1 MGHPDQVTSRLV
13 EHIVSHRY
21 QSLSAN
27 AVAATSTFVLDSLG
41 VALAGSRVP
50 LVPELIELAQ
60 RWGQSN
66 DCRIWGSGQRV
77 PAITAAFVNGYQI
90 HNQEWDCVHEPAV
103 VHPMA
108 VVLSTLLA
116 WSEQQGRIDGQRF
129 VSGCNV
135 AVDVATTIGRAAR
148 NKLRFFRPAMCGA
161 LGATAG
167 IANMLSL
174 DGETTRSALGLCYS
188 QLSGTM
194 QAHVE
199 GSPMLPLQIG
209 INTRAALLAID
220 LAVRGVQGPR
230 HFLEGDFGY
239 FTLFDCEWDPSVF
252 DLLGTRSEMTQLSH
266 KPFPSGRATHG
277 GVDGAL
283 TLQEQLGFTVGDI
296 EEIRVY
302 APPLV
307 VQLVDR
313 PAQAEMLP
321 AYARLC
327 LPYVVATALLTGDV
341 TVGDFDSQNMSSQ
354 ERLELAKRIRVLR
367 DANPSLNALAP
378 QRVEVQLRSG
388 RIEELPLPAV
398 LGAPGRPLTR
408 ERHLA
413 KFRRA
418 ASAGLQPMTP
428 ESVSRVIQLVD
439 DLPTISDMTQL
450 VDAMLFEDA
459 A

>member
-1 MGHPDQVTSRLV
+1 MRHPDRVTSNLID
-13 EHIVSHRY
+13 HIISHRY
-21 QSLSAN
+21 EALSPS
-27 AVAATSTFVLDSLG
+27 AVTATSTFVLDSLG

-50 LVPELIELAQ
+50 LVPELIALAHS
-60 RWGQSN
+60 WGESN
-66 DCRIWGSGQRV
+66 DCRIWGTGQRV

-116 WSEQQGRIDGQRF
+116 WSEQQRPIDGKRF

-167 IANMLSL
+167 IANILSL
-174 DGETTRSALGLCYS
+174 DHETTRSALGLCYS

-209 INTRAALLAID
+209 VNTRAALLAID
-220 LAVRGVQGPR
+220 LAVRGVSGPR

-239 FTLFDCEWDPSVF
+239 FTLFDSEWDPAVF
-252 DLLGTRSEMTQLSH
+252 ERIGTCSEMEHLSH

-283 TLQEQLGFTVGDI
+283 TLQEQLGFATTDI

-313 PAQAEMLP
+313 PARADMLP

-327 LPYVVATALLTGDV
+327 LPYVVATALLTGEV
-341 TVGDFDSQNMSSQ
+341 TVADFDR
-354 ERLELAKRIRVLR
+354 ERLSAPERLALASRIRVLR
-367 DANPSLNALAP
+367 DTNPALNALAP
-378 QRVEVQLRSG
+378 QRVEVHLRG
-388 RIEELPLPAV
+388 GQIEELPLPSV

-413 KFRRA
+413 KFQRA
-418 ASAGLQPMTP
+418 AVAGCQPLRQA
-428 ESVSRVIQLVD
+428 SISKVIQLVD
-439 DLPTISDMTQL
+439 DLPTITDLTQL
-450 VDAMLFEDA
+450 VDALMFEDA

>member
-230 HFLEGDFGY
+230 DFLEGDFGY

-252 DLLGTRSEMTQLSH
+252 DLLGTRSETTQLSH

-313 PAQAEMLP
+313 PARAEMLP

-341 TVGDFDSQNMSSQ
+341 TVGDFESQNMSSP
-354 ERLELAKRIRVLR
+354 ERLALATRIRVLR

-428 ESVSRVIQLVD
+428 ESISRVIQLVD

>member
-1 MGHPDQVTSRLV
+1 
-13 EHIVSHRY
+13 
-21 QSLSAN
+21 
-27 AVAATSTFVLDSLG
+27 
-41 VALAGSRVP
+41 
-50 LVPELIELAQ
+50 
-60 RWGQSN
+60 
-66 DCRIWGSGQRV
+66 
-77 PAITAAFVNGYQI
+77 
-90 HNQEWDCVHEPAV
+90 
-103 VHPMA
+103 
-108 VVLSTLLA
+108 
-116 WSEQQGRIDGQRF
+116 
-129 VSGCNV
+129 
-135 AVDVATTIGRAAR
+135 
-148 NKLRFFRPAMCGA
+148 
-161 LGATAG
+161 
-167 IANMLSL
+167 
-174 DGETTRSALGLCYS
+174 
-188 QLSGTM
+188 
-194 QAHVE
+194 
-199 GSPMLPLQIG
+199 MLPLQIG

-220 LAVRGVQGPR
+220 LAVRAVQGPR

-239 FTLFDCEWDPSVF
+239 FTLFDSEWDPSAF

-283 TLQEQLGFTVGDI
+283 TLREQLGFATADI
-296 EEIRVY
+296 DEIRVY

-313 PAQAEMLP
+313 PARADMLP

-341 TVGDFDSQNMSSQ
+341 TVGDFDREELRSA
-354 ERLELAKRIRVLR
+354 ERLALAGRIRVLR

-388 RIEELPLPAV
+388 RIEGLALPAV

-413 KFRRA
+413 KFQRA
-418 ASAGLQPMTP
+418 ASAGRKPMSP
-428 ESVSRVIQLVD
+428 ESISKLIRLVD
-439 DLPTISDMTQL
+439 DLPAMTDMTQL

>member
-1 MGHPDQVTSRLV
+1 
-13 EHIVSHRY
+13 
-21 QSLSAN
+21 
-27 AVAATSTFVLDSLG
+27 
-41 VALAGSRVP
+41 
-50 LVPELIELAQ
+50 
-60 RWGQSN
+60 
-66 DCRIWGSGQRV
+66 
-77 PAITAAFVNGYQI
+77 
-90 HNQEWDCVHEPAV
+90 
-103 VHPMA
+103 

-116 WSEQQGRIDGQRF
+116 WSEQQRPIDGKRF

-167 IANMLSL
+167 IANILSL
-174 DGETTRSALGLCYS
+174 DHETTRSALGLCYS

-209 INTRAALLAID
+209 VNTRAALLAID
-220 LAVRGVQGPR
+220 LAVRGVSGPH

-239 FTLFDCEWDPSVF
+239 FTLFDSEWDPAVF
-252 DLLGTRSEMTQLSH
+252 ERIGTCSEMEHLSH

-283 TLQEQLGFTVGDI
+283 TLQDQLGFATTDI

-313 PAQAEMLP
+313 PARADMLP

-327 LPYVVATALLTGDV
+327 LPYVVATALLTGEV
-341 TVGDFDSQNMSSQ
+341 TVADFDR
-354 ERLELAKRIRVLR
+354 ERLSAPERLALASRIRVLR
-367 DANPSLNALAP
+367 DTNPALNALAP
-378 QRVEVQLRSG
+378 QRVEVHLRG
-388 RIEELPLPAV
+388 GQIEELPLPSV

-413 KFRRA
+413 KFQRA
-418 ASAGLQPMTP
+418 AVAGRQPLRQA
-428 ESVSRVIQLVD
+428 SISKVIQLVD
-439 DLPTISDMTQL
+439 DLPTITDLTQL
-450 VDAMLFEDA
+450 VDALMFEDA

>member
-1 MGHPDQVTSRLV
+1 MSHPDRVTAKLID
-13 EHIVSHRY
+13 HIVSHRY
-21 QSLSAN
+21 ETLTPS

-50 LVPELIELAQ
+50 LVSQLIDLAQ
-60 RWGQSN
+60 NWGRSN
-66 DCRIWGSGQRV
+66 DCRIWGTGQRV
-77 PAITAAFVNGYQI
+77 PAVTAAFVNGYQI

-116 WSEQQGRIDGQRF
+116 WSEQQGRIDGKRF

-174 DGETTRSALGLCYS
+174 DRETTRSALGLCYS

-209 INTRAALLAID
+209 VNTRAALLAID

-239 FTLFDCEWDPSVF
+239 FTLFDSEWDPAVF
-252 DLLGTRSEMTQLSH
+252 ELLGTRSEMEHLSH

-283 TLQEQLGFTVGDI
+283 TLREKLGFATADI

-313 PAQAEMLP
+313 PARADMLP
-321 AYARLC
+321 AYGRLC
-327 LPYVVATALLTGDV
+327 LPYVVATALLSGDV
-341 TVGDFDSQNMSSQ
+341 TVSDFDSAGLTST
-354 ERLELAKRIRVLR
+354 ERLALASRIRVLR

-378 QRVEVQLRSG
+378 QRVEVQLRG
-388 RIEELPLPAV
+388 GHIEDLALPAV

-408 ERHLA
+408 QRHIA
-413 KFRRA
+413 KFQRA
-418 ASAGLQPMTP
+418 AIAGLKPLSQQSITQ
-428 ESVSRVIQLVD
+428 VIQLVD
-439 DLPTISDMTQL
+439 DLPAMTDMTQL